1 MATSL
6 RSQGKHHRTVHIP
19 LRHPQALPHASL
31 VRGGRVES
39 LSPAL
44 LARRMGLRGGRQ
56 RKTRRFSQILSLVRA
71 GSPCNVQGG
80 AREGKWGLW
89 GEWLGRR

>member
-44 LARRMGLRGGRQ
+44 LARRMGHRGGRQ

-80 AREGKWGLW
+80 GGEGKWGLW